1 MNLSERTIKALSQLA
16 DLERTHVVQEDP
28 SGMRQRWGLQGTID
42 DHHAL
47 PNESEAEPAA
57 SSGLKVA
64 RDLLAN
70 SPFFQRRNS

>member
-16 DLERTHVVQEDP
+16 DLERTHMAQEDP
-28 SGMRQRWGLQGTID
+28 SGMRRRWGLQGTID

-47 PNESEAEPAA
+47 PSEIEPESAA
-57 SSGLKVA
+57 SSGLEIA

-70 SPFFQRRNS
+70 SPFFRHRNS